1 MKYLNI
7 IRHADAEAQS
17 LVKKDFF
24 RNLTDTGEKDLKVL
38 DEHLIQYD
46 FKKHKII
53 CSASLR
59 TKQTLNSLKMSLNPE
74 SKVFYSNDIYLGTF
88 KTLLSY
94 ILLEENNAHMLTI
107 IAHNPG
113 VSDLLS
119 YVTGEYETR
128 DMGTSAVASVIIDS
142 KKAATL
148 EGSGKLQFYVQSKN
162 NIIIDL

>member
-7 IRHADAEAQS
+7 IRHGDAEAQS
-17 LVKKDFF
+17 LVKKDFL
-24 RNLTDTGEKDLKVL
+24 RNLTDNGEKDLRLL
-38 DEHLIQYD
+38 DQHLIKYD

-59 TKQTLNSLKMSLNPE
+59 TKQTLDSLKMSLNPE

-94 ILLEENNAHMLTI
+94 IMLEENNAHMLTI

-119 YVTGEYETR
+119 YITGEYETR
-128 DMGTSAVASVIIDS
+128 DMGTSTIASVIIDCKQS
-142 KKAATL
+142 RTL
-148 EGSGKLQFYVQSKN
+148 EGSGRLQFYVQSKN